1 MLSAE
6 LDPTQPPTDN
16 QVGANSTYDPLKFA
30 RKVNKIG
37 FLFFFIK
44 YLSLAKLHFLP
55 MYRLLL
61 TFFILP
67 FFLQA
72 QTRQVSGR
80 VTSAAEPE
88 GLPGVNVV
96 VKSTSEGSITDVE
109 GKFSI
114 AASAGSIIVF
124 SSVGY
129 KTQEVSLNNQTTL
142 NIVLEEEA
150 QVLGEVVVTGFQEVE
165 RKLFTGSATSVKMS
179 DIRSPGMSDAGRML
193 EGRVA
198 GVTVDNVSGTFGTSP
213 KIRIRGNTSINGD
226 TQPLMVVDGVILEDL
241 NAVTADD
248 IITGNAN
255 TLTASSIAGLNP
267 DDIESYQIL
276 KDASATALYGTRAKN
291 GVIVIT
297 TKRGKSGVTRV
308 NYSGN
313 FSINLRPTYSQFD
326 ILNSVDE
333 MSVYREMYEKGL
345 IDVTTSVKAKNYGAM
360 GKMFSLISE
369 HQIPWGPN
377 GSLNEQFLNKYE
389 TANTDWFDVLFRDYS
404 LQQQHAVSLTSGTEK
419 HNSYYSLSYLHDNG
433 QTIADNVKRYAGTAK
448 NSFIFSKRFLLDL
461 KLTANY
467 RDQKAPGTQNRDF
480 DPITGRYRRDFD
492 INPLSYALNTS
503 RSIRAYDDDGS
514 LEYFRRNY
522 APFNIVREL
531 ELNYLKINVADIST
545 QADVTYNIFENLT
558 FRSAI
563 QGRHATTKREH
574 IIHEQ
579 SNAAESYRADETQ
592 YIQDA
597 NPLLFKDPNDPG
609 AQPKVVLPEGGFNN
623 INEDELNY
631 FYIRNSVDWSHTI
644 NSVHDI
650 NVLAGQEIK
659 YTDRESRRA
668 DGIGVVYENGGIVN
682 TDPLMIQFLNLQGIK
697 TYALSTDRERFAGLF
712 LNGAYSFK
720 EKYIFNGTVRYDGSN
735 RLGKSK
741 NARYLPTWNVSG
753 AWNADKEDF
762 ISLSWLNALKLRAT
776 YGLNANLGP
785 NTSALLNLRSGVT
798 LRPTDVESYLFIQDL
813 ENSDLTWEKLK
824 EFNAGIDFS
833 LFENRINGTLDYYKR
848 DCFDLIGV
856 LQTSG
861 IGGNGYKTGN
871 YADMKTEGFEAS
883 INTVNL
889 RLNDFAWS
897 TSFNI
902 GYTRDQITRLDFNPR
917 LGDAIVQG
925 GAAVLGGP
933 RRGLFSTK
941 FAGLDSRGIPTF
953 YDGSG
958 ETVYNIDLQDREN
971 IDEILTYEGPAE
983 PRGAGGFSNI
993 FTYKGFS
1000 LNIFLSFKFDYKIRL
1015 DDAFSP
1021 RYTDFSS
1028 LSKSFVNRWI
1038 VPGDEQYTTIPVI
1051 LDQTALERDN
1061 PDFQVAY
1068 DLYNKSTARIA
1079 DGTYV
1084 RLKNVALSY
1093 NLPGNWISKIGANS
1107 ARISVEG
1114 QNLMLL
1120 YSDEALNGQDPEFF
1134 SAGGV
1139 ALPQPR
1145 LITTSIAIG
1154 F

>member
-1 MLSAE
+1 M
-6 LDPTQPPTDN
+6 
-16 QVGANSTYDPLKFA
+16 
-30 RKVNKIG
+30 
-37 FLFFFIK
+37 
-44 YLSLAKLHFLP
+44 H
-55 MYRLLL
+55 RLLL
-61 TFFILP
+61 LLLVFSFSFAKSQNRPI
-67 FFLQA
+67 
-72 QTRQVSGR
+72 SGR
-80 VTSAAEPE
+80 VTSSSEPE

-96 VKSTSEGSITDVE
+96 VQGTTQGSITDVE

-114 AASAGSIIVF
+114 EAAQGSTLIF

-129 KTQEVSLNNQTTL
+129 KSQELILGSQTVL

-150 QVLGEVVVTGFQEVE
+150 KVLDEVVVTGFQEVE

-226 TQPLMVVDGVILEDL
+226 TQPLMVIDGVILEDL
-241 NAVTADD
+241 NALTADD

-267 DDIESYQIL
+267 DDIESYQVL

-297 TKRGKSGVTRV
+297 TKRGRSGATRV
-308 NYSGN
+308 SYSGN

-326 ILNSVDE
+326 IMNSGDE

-345 IDVTTSVKAKNYGAM
+345 IDISTSVKAKNYGAM
-360 GKMFSLISE
+360 GKMFALIAD

-377 GSLNEQFLNKYE
+377 GSLNEEFLNKYE
-389 TANTDWFDVLFRDYS
+389 TANTDWFDILFNEYS
-404 LQQQHAVSLTSGTEK
+404 LQQQHAVSMTSGTEK

-433 QTIADNVKRYAGTAK
+433 QTIADNVKRYSGTAK
-448 NSFIFSKRFLLDL
+448 NSFAFSKKFLLDL

-480 DPITGRYRRDFD
+480 DPITGRYQREFD

-503 RSIRAYDDDGS
+503 RSIRAYDDNGE

-522 APFNIVREL
+522 APFNIVKEL
-531 ELNYLKINVADIST
+531 SLNYLKIKVADIST
-545 QADVTYNIFENLT
+545 QADINYHFNDNLT
-558 FRSAI
+558 FRSAL
-563 QGRHATTKREH
+563 QGRYATTQREH
-574 IIHEQ
+574 IIHEN
-579 SNAAESYRADETQ
+579 SNAAESYRADDTQ
-592 YIQDA
+592 YIQDS

-623 INEDELNY
+623 VNTDQLNY
-631 FYIRNSVDWSHTI
+631 FYMRNSVEWSHTF

-650 NVLAGQEIK
+650 NAMAGQEIK
-659 YTDRESRRA
+659 FTNREGRRT

-697 TYALSTDRERFAGLF
+697 TYALSVDRERFAGLF

-720 EKYIFNGTVRYDGSN
+720 EKYVFNGTVRYDGSN
-735 RLGKSK
+735 RLGKSV

-753 AWNADKEDF
+753 AWNIDKENF
-762 ISLSWLNALKLRAT
+762 LKLRWLSALKLRGT

-798 LRPTDVESYLFIQDL
+798 LRPTDVESYLYIQDL

-824 EFNAGIDFS
+824 ELNVGIDFG
-833 LFENRINGTLDYYKR
+833 LFDNRINGTIDVYKR
-848 DCFDLIGV
+848 NCFDLIGV

-861 IGGNGYKTGN
+861 VGGNGYKTGN
-871 YADMKTEGFEAS
+871 YADMKTQGIEAS
-883 INTVNL
+883 FNTINL
-889 RLNDFAWS
+889 RVRDFVWS
-897 TSFNI
+897 TNFNI
-902 GYTRDQITRLDFNPR
+902 GYNQDRITRLDFNPR

-925 GAAVLGGP
+925 GAAVLDGP
-933 RRGLFSTK
+933 RRGLFSTQ
-941 FAGLDSRGIPTF
+941 FAGLDARGIPTF

-958 ETVYNIDLQDREN
+958 ETIYNTDLQERDNLREV
-971 IDEILTYEGPAE
+971 LKYEGPAE

-993 FTYKGFS
+993 FTYKNFS
-1000 LNIFLSFKFDYKIRL
+1000 VNVFLSFKFDYKIRL

-1021 RYTDFSS
+1021 RYTDFTS
-1028 LSKSFVNRWI
+1028 LSKSFINRWV
-1038 VPGDEQYTTIPVI
+1038 VPGDENYTTVPVI
-1051 LDQTALERDN
+1051 LDQTALEREN
-1061 PDFQVAY
+1061 PDYQVAY
-1068 DLYNKSTARIA
+1068 DLYNKSTARVA

-1084 RLKNVALSY
+1084 RLKNIRLSY
-1093 NLPGNWISKIGANS
+1093 SMPPNLVKKIGANT
-1107 ARISVEG
+1107 AQISVEA
-1114 QNLMLL
+1114 QNLALL
-1120 YSDEALNGQDPEFF
+1120 YSDKKLNGQDPEFF

-1145 LITTSIAIG
+1145 LVTTSISIG